1 MQAAIQFFACAS
13 KSQSTNKKQTRKR
26 KKKKKETIILQNR
39 NLRKKIVEMRPR
51 MRTPRKPN
59 CQQEKNIPENLK
71 TVNSKKK
78 NERFIYEDNLIS
90 LS

>member
-1 MQAAIQFFACAS
+1 
-13 KSQSTNKKQTRKR
+13 
-26 KKKKKETIILQNR
+26 
-39 NLRKKIVEMRPR
+39 MRPR

-78 NERFIYEDNLIS
+78 KMKDLFTKIIS
-90 LS
+90 YLYRKY